1 MKQLALAVLLTL
13 SITSCG
19 QEDNRGQQGDKPGQ
33 QQLTIE
39 QQLSKYQV
47 WEPKPHDCDFDSA
60 PRGNKYC
67 DYETVSNAEWEECGR
82 PQCSLKALHMSWR
95 KVETGTLKGQV
106 LGISEVGIFHPAIKA
121 QGYLISC
128 EPPPEVVFATFGEPA
143 TNACEYSRALGLPR
157 YKSMPDCES
166 DAAQTAFEKVFRWAS
181 HHGVRVVPF
190 QVVHDGLFNVSA
202 VAGNYM
208 VLVTGRAGSRPC
220 IWLLSRVHLKKT
232 VTATLFPDRVV

>member
-1 MKQLALAVLLTL
+1 MKQLALAVLLAL

-19 QEDNRGQQGDKPGQ
+19 QEDKPGQ

-47 WEPKPHDCDFDSA
+47 FEPKPHDCDFDTI

-82 PQCSLKALHMSWR
+82 PHCSLKALHMSWR
-95 KVETGTLKGQV
+95 KIEIGKLNGQVFAMAETG
-106 LGISEVGIFHPAIKA
+106 IFYPPRKS

-128 EPPPEVVFATFGEPA
+128 EPPPRVVFATFGEPA
-143 TNACEYSRALGLPR
+143 TNACEYSRTVGLQR

-166 DAAQTAFEKVFRWAS
+166 DAAQTAFEKVYRWAE
-181 HHGVRVVPF
+181 HHGAKVVPF
-190 QVVHDGLFNVSA
+190 QIDEDGFFTVST
-202 VAGNYM
+202 VAEKYM
-208 VLVTGRAGSRPC
+208 VLVAGRVGSHPC
-220 IWLLSRVHLKKT
+220 VWQLSGVELKKDVT
-232 VTATLFPDRVV
+232 VALSPDNVV